1 MKQKAFF
8 IIFKGLPVVK
18 NCLIP
23 ESAPLKSVSGTGAF
37 PVHIAKFKKK
47 TYFEK
52 HLRTATS
59 ASFTFNPVM
68 PGAHEMVKHTL
79 KILQQML

>member
-23 ESAPLKSVSGTGAF
+23 ECAPLKSVSGTGAF
-37 PVHIAKFKKK
+37 PVHIAKF
-47 TYFEK
+47 
-52 HLRTATS
+52 LRK
-59 ASFTFNPVM
+59 P
-68 PGAHEMVKHTL
+68 TL
-79 KILQQML
+79 RNIYERLLLQVSLLTL